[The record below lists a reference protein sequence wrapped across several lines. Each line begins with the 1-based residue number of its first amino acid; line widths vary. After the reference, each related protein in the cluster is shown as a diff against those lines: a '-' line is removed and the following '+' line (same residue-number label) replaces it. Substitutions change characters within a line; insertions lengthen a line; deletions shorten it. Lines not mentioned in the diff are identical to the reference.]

1 MNKFLSLL
9 KSKKFW
15 TLVAAIVAALTAFFT
30 VSCQYSGTLFRTGVH
45 NDTVR
50 YEYRVR
56 SRNAIVSCYEY
67 RVRSRNAIVSCNQLI
82 SIPEFFRSTRSS
94 TDFITFATSR
104 PAQTVSLHG
113 HSKTLTPV
121 IPLIFRSACDLST
134 ISNYP
139 IFTVSNPS
147 CSISPV
153 LQSNALCE
161 SSGFICLASL
171 LPISFVKRSRRGGRR
186 GKGRPRPSTKTVS
199 LGGSHL

>member
-1 MNKFLSLL
+1 MSKLLSLL

-56 SRNAIVSCYEY
+56 SRNAVI
-67 RVRSRNAIVSCNQLI
+67 SCNQLI

-104 PAQTVSLHG
+104 PARTVLLHG
-113 HSKTLTPV
+113 HLKTPMPV
-121 IPLIFRSACDLST
+121 IPLMFRSVCDLSI

-139 IFTVSNPS
+139 TSIVSNPS
-147 CSISPV
+147 CSISPA

-161 SSGFICLASL
+161 NSGFICLASL
-171 LPISFVKRSRRGGRR
+171 LPIGFVKRSRRGGRR
-186 GKGRPRPSTKTVS
+186 GKGRPRPSTKTVP

>member
-56 SRNAIVSCYEY
+56 SRNAV
-67 RVRSRNAIVSCNQLI
+67 VSCNQLI
-82 SIPEFFRSTRSS
+82 SIPEFFRSTRVLNASIVS
-94 TDFITFATSR
+94 ATSR
-104 PAQTVSLHG
+104 PVQMVSLHG
-113 HSKTLTPV
+113 HSKNLTPV
-121 IPLIFRSACDLST
+121 ILSKFKRFCALST

-139 IFTVSNPS
+139 TFTESNLS
-147 CSISPV
+147 CSISPA
-153 LQSNALCE
+153 LQSSARCE
-161 SSGFICLASL
+161 NFGFICLASL
-171 LPISFVKRSRRGGRR
+171 LPICFVKRSRRGGRR

>member
-56 SRNAIVSCYEY
+56 SRNAV
-67 RVRSRNAIVSCNQLI
+67 VSCNQLNL
-82 SIPEFFRSTRSS
+82 IPEFFRFTRSS

-104 PAQTVSLHG
+104 PAQMVLLHG

-121 IPLIFRSACDLST
+121 IPLMFRSACGLLT

-139 IFTVSNPS
+139 TFTESNPI
-147 CSISPV
+147 CSTNPA
-153 LQSNALCE
+153 LQSSVRCE
-161 SSGFICLASL
+161 NSGFICLASL
-171 LPISFVKRSRRGGRR
+171 LPIGFVKRSRRGGRR

>member
-1 MNKFLSLL
+1 MDKFLSLL

-56 SRNAIVSCYEY
+56 SRNAV
-67 RVRSRNAIVSCNQLI
+67 VSCNQLNL
-82 SIPEFFRSTRSS
+82 IPEFFRSTRSS
-94 TDFITFATSR
+94 TDSITFVTSR

-113 HSKTLTPV
+113 HSKTLAPV
-121 IPLIFRSACDLST
+121 IPLVSRSACGLST

-147 CSISPV
+147 CSVSPA
-153 LQSNALCE
+153 LQSNARCE

>member
-56 SRNAIVSCYEY
+56 SRNAV
-67 RVRSRNAIVSCNQLI
+67 VSCNQLI
-82 SIPEFFRSTRSS
+82 STPEFFRSTRVLNASIIS
-94 TDFITFATSR
+94 ATSR
-104 PAQTVSLHG
+104 PANTVSFHG
-113 HSKTLTPV
+113 RSKTLTPV
-121 IPLIFRSACDLST
+121 IPLIFRSACGLLT

-139 IFTVSNPS
+139 TLGVSNPI
-147 CSISPV
+147 CSISPA
-153 LQSNALCE
+153 LQSSARCE
-161 SSGFICLASL
+161 NFGFICLASL
-171 LPISFVKRSRRGGRR
+171 LPIGFVKRSRRGGRR

>member
-1 MNKFLSLL
+1 MSKLLSLL

-30 VSCQYSGTLFRTGVH
+30 TSCQYSGTLFRTGVH

-56 SRNAIVSCYEY
+56 SRNAVM
-67 RVRSRNAIVSCNQLI
+67 SCNQLNL
-82 SIPEFFRSTRSS
+82 IPEFFRSTRSS

-104 PAQTVSLHG
+104 PVQTVSLHG
-113 HSKTLTPV
+113 HLKTLMPA
-121 IPLIFRSACDLST
+121 IPLMFRSVCDLST

-139 IFTVSNPS
+139 TFTVSNLN
-147 CSISPV
+147 CSANPASR
-153 LQSNALCE
+153 SNALCE
-161 SSGFICLASL
+161 SFGSICLASL
-171 LPISFVKRSRRGGRR
+171 LPIGFVKRSRRGGRR

>member
-1 MNKFLSLL
+1 MSNSSSLF

-30 VSCQYSGTLFRTGVH
+30 ASCQYSGTLFRTGVH

-56 SRNAIVSCYEY
+56 SRNAV
-67 RVRSRNAIVSCNQLI
+67 VSCNQLNL
-82 SIPEFFRSTRSS
+82 IPEFFRFTRSS
-94 TDFITFATSR
+94 TGFITFATLR
-104 PAQTVSLHG
+104 PAQTASLHG

-121 IPLIFRSACDLST
+121 IPLMFRSVCDLSI
-134 ISNYP
+134 ISNCP
-139 IFTVSNPS
+139 TSIVSNPS
-147 CSISPV
+147 CSISPA

-161 SSGFICLASL
+161 NSGFICLASL
-171 LPISFVKRSRRGGRR
+171 LPIGFVKRSRRGGRR
-186 GKGRPRPSTKTVS
+186 GKGRPRPSTKTVP

>member
-1 MNKFLSLL
+1 MLQFCFTIVKLCKMNKFLSLL

-15 TLVAAIVAALTAFFT
+15 TLVAAIVAALAAFFT

-56 SRNAIVSCYEY
+56 SRNAVM
-67 RVRSRNAIVSCNQLI
+67 SCNQLI
-82 SIPEFFRSTRSS
+82 SIPEFFRFTRSS
-94 TDFITFATSR
+94 TDFTTFATSR
-104 PAQTVSLHG
+104 PLQTVSLHG
-113 HSKTLTPV
+113 GSETPMPV
-121 IPLIFRSACDLST
+121 IPLGSRNVFGLSI

-139 IFTVSNPS
+139 TFIVSNQS

-161 SSGFICLASL
+161 NSGFICLASL
-171 LPISFVKRSRRGGRR
+171 LPIGFVKRSRRGGRR

>member
-1 MNKFLSLL
+1 MERNLNLL

-30 VSCQYSGTLFRTGVH
+30 ASCQYSGTLFRTGVH

-56 SRNAIVSCYEY
+56 SRNAIVSC
-67 RVRSRNAIVSCNQLI
+67 NQRIL
-82 SIPEFFRSTRSS
+82 IPEFFRSTRSS

-104 PAQTVSLHG
+104 PAQTASLLG
-113 HSKTLTPV
+113 HSKILTPA
-121 IPLIFRSACDLST
+121 IPLVFRSACGLST

-139 IFTVSNPS
+139 TFTMSNPS

-161 SSGFICLASL
+161 SSGFIS
-171 LPISFVKRSRRGGRR
+171 
-186 GKGRPRPSTKTVS
+186 
-199 LGGSHL
+199 

>member
-30 VSCQYSGTLFRTGVH
+30 ASCQYSGTLFRTGVH

-56 SRNAIVSCYEY
+56 SRNAV
-67 RVRSRNAIVSCNQLI
+67 VSCNQLI

-104 PAQTVSLHG
+104 PAQTASLHG
-113 HSKTLTPV
+113 HSKTLTPA
-121 IPLIFRSACDLST
+121 IPFMFRSACDLST

-139 IFTVSNPS
+139 TFTVSNSS

>member
-1 MNKFLSLL
+1 MERILNLL

-30 VSCQYSGTLFRTGVH
+30 ASCQYSGTLFRTGVH

-56 SRNAIVSCYEY
+56 SRKA
-67 RVRSRNAIVSCNQLI
+67 AVSCNQLNL
-82 SIPEFFRSTRSS
+82 IPEFFRSTRSS
-94 TDFITFATSR
+94 TDFITFATPR

-113 HSKTLTPV
+113 HSKTLMPA
-121 IPLIFRSACDLST
+121 IPLVFRSACGLST

-139 IFTVSNPS
+139 TFTVSNPS
-147 CSISPV
+147 CSTNPV
-153 LQSNALCE
+153 LQSNVLCE

-171 LPISFVKRSRRGGRR
+171 LPIGFVKRSRRGGRR
-186 GKGRPRPSTKTVS
+186 GKGRPKPSTKTVS

>member
-1 MNKFLSLL
+1 MERILNLL

-30 VSCQYSGTLFRTGVH
+30 TSCQYSGTLFRTGVH

-56 SRNAIVSCYEY
+56 SRSAV
-67 RVRSRNAIVSCNQLI
+67 VSCNQLN

-104 PAQTVSLHG
+104 PAQMVSLHG
-113 HSKTLTPV
+113 RSKTPTPA
-121 IPLIFRSACDLST
+121 IPLLCRSACGLST

-139 IFTVSNPS
+139 TFTVLNPS

-153 LQSNALCE
+153 LQSSARCE

-171 LPISFVKRSRRGGRR
+171 LPIGFVKRSRRGGRR

>member
-1 MNKFLSLL
+1 MSKLLSLL

-56 SRNAIVSCYEY
+56 SRNAV
-67 RVRSRNAIVSCNQLI
+67 VSCNQLI
-82 SIPEFFRSTRSS
+82 SIPEFFRSIRSS

-104 PAQTVSLHG
+104 PARTVSLHG
-113 HSKTLTPV
+113 HSKTPMPV
-121 IPLIFRSACDLST
+121 IPLMFRSVCDLSI
-134 ISNYP
+134 ISNYLTS
-139 IFTVSNPS
+139 IVSNPS
-147 CSISPV
+147 CSISPA
-153 LQSNALCE
+153 LRSNVRCE
-161 SSGFICLASL
+161 NSGFICLASL
-171 LPISFVKRSRRGGRR
+171 LPIGFVKRSRRGGRR
-186 GKGRPRPSTKTVS
+186 GKGRPRPSTKTVP

>member
-56 SRNAIVSCYEY
+56 SRNAV
-67 RVRSRNAIVSCNQLI
+67 VSCNQPI

-94 TDFITFATSR
+94 TDFIAFAIPRS
-104 PAQTVSLHG
+104 AQTASLLG
-113 HSKTLTPV
+113 HSKILTPA
-121 IPLIFRSACDLST
+121 IPLVFRSACGLLT

-139 IFTVSNPS
+139 TFTVSNPN
-147 CSISPV
+147 CSTNPA
-153 LQSNALCE
+153 LQLNVPFE
-161 SSGFICLASL
+161 SFGTICLASL
-171 LPISFVKRSRRGGRR
+171 LPIGFVKRSRRGGRR
-186 GKGRPRPSTKTVS
+186 GKGRPRPGTKTVP

>member
-1 MNKFLSLL
+1 MERILNLL

-30 VSCQYSGTLFRTGVH
+30 ASCQYSGTLFRTGVH

-56 SRNAIVSCYEY
+56 SRNALL
-67 RVRSRNAIVSCNQLI
+67 SCNQSI
-82 SIPEFFRSTRSS
+82 SIPEFFRSTRLS
-94 TDFITFATSR
+94 TDFITFVTSR

-113 HSKTLTPV
+113 RSKTPTPA
-121 IPLIFRSACDLST
+121 IPLIFRSVCGLST

-139 IFTVSNPS
+139 IFTVSNLN
-147 CSISPV
+147 CSASPV
-153 LQSNALCE
+153 LKSSVRCKN
-161 SSGFICLASL
+161 SGFICLASL
-171 LPISFVKRSRRGGRR
+171 LPIGFVKRSRRGGRR

>member
-56 SRNAIVSCYEY
+56 SRNAV
-67 RVRSRNAIVSCNQLI
+67 VSCNQLNL
-82 SIPEFFRSTRSS
+82 IPEFFRFTRSS
-94 TDFITFATSR
+94 IDFITFVTSR
-104 PAQTVSLHG
+104 PAQMVLLHG

-121 IPLIFRSACDLST
+121 IPLVFRSACGLSI

-139 IFTVSNPS
+139 TFTESNPI
-147 CSISPV
+147 CSTNPA
-153 LQSNALCE
+153 LQSSVRCE
-161 SSGFICLASL
+161 NSGFICLASL
-171 LPISFVKRSRRGGRR
+171 LPIGFVKRSRRGGRR

>member
-1 MNKFLSLL
+1 MERLVSLL

-30 VSCQYSGTLFRTGVH
+30 ASCQYSGTLFRTGVH

-56 SRNAIVSCYEY
+56 SRNAV
-67 RVRSRNAIVSCNQLI
+67 VSCNQLNL
-82 SIPEFFRSTRSS
+82 IPEFFRSTRSS

-104 PAQTVSLHG
+104 PVQMVSLHG

-121 IPLIFRSACDLST
+121 IPLVFRSACDLLI

-139 IFTVSNPS
+139 IFTVSNLN
-147 CSISPV
+147 CSTNPV

-161 SSGFICLASL
+161 NSGFICLASL
-171 LPISFVKRSRRGGRR
+171 LPIGFVNRSRRGGRR

>member
-9 KSKKFW
+9 NSKKFW

-30 VSCQYSGTLFRTGVH
+30 ASCQYSGTLFRTGVH

-56 SRNAIVSCYEY
+56 SRNAV
-67 RVRSRNAIVSCNQLI
+67 VSCNQLN

-104 PAQTVSLHG
+104 LTQTASLHG
-113 HSKTLTPV
+113 HSKTLTPG
-121 IPLIFRSACDLST
+121 IPLMFRSACGLST

-139 IFTVSNPS
+139 TFTVSNPI

-153 LQSNALCE
+153 LQSSARCE

-171 LPISFVKRSRRGGRR
+171 LPIGFVKRSRRGGRR

>member
-1 MNKFLSLL
+1 MERLVSLL
-9 KSKKFW
+9 KSRKFW

-30 VSCQYSGTLFRTGVH
+30 ASCQYSGTLFRTGVH

-56 SRNAIVSCYEY
+56 SRNAV
-67 RVRSRNAIVSCNQLI
+67 VSCNQRIL
-82 SIPEFFRSTRSS
+82 IPEFFRSTRSS

-104 PAQTVSLHG
+104 PSQTASLHG
-113 HSKTLTPV
+113 HSKTLTPA
-121 IPLIFRSACDLST
+121 IPLVFRSACSLLT

-139 IFTVSNPS
+139 TFTESNPS

-161 SSGFICLASL
+161 SSGIICLASL
-171 LPISFVKRSRRGGRR
+171 LPIGFVKRSRRGGRR

>member
-15 TLVAAIVAALTAFFT
+15 TLVSAIVAALAAFFT

-56 SRNAIVSCYEY
+56 SRNAV
-67 RVRSRNAIVSCNQLI
+67 VSCNQLN
-82 SIPEFFRSTRSS
+82 SIPEFFRSTRPS
-94 TDFITFATSR
+94 TDFITFATPR
-104 PAQTVSLHG
+104 LTQTVLFHG
-113 HSKTLTPV
+113 HSKTLMPV
-121 IPLIFRSACDLST
+121 IPLVFRSACGLST

-139 IFTVSNPS
+139 TFTESNLS
-147 CSISPV
+147 CSTSPA
-153 LQSNALCE
+153 LQSSARCE
-161 SSGFICLASL
+161 SFGFICLASL
-171 LPISFVKRSRRGGRR
+171 LPIGFVKRSRRGGRR

>member
-1 MNKFLSLL
+1 MERLVSLL

-30 VSCQYSGTLFRTGVH
+30 ASCQYSGTLFRTGVH

-50 YEYRVR
+50 
-56 SRNAIVSCYEY
+56 YEY

-121 IPLIFRSACDLST
+121 IPLVFRSACGLST

-139 IFTVSNPS
+139 TLSVSNPS
-147 CSISPV
+147 CSTSPV
-153 LQSNALCE
+153 LQSNVLCE
-161 SSGFICLASL
+161 SSGIICLASL

-186 GKGRPRPSTKTVS
+186 GKGRPRPSTKTVT

>member
-1 MNKFLSLL
+1 MSRLLSLL

-56 SRNAIVSCYEY
+56 SRNAV
-67 RVRSRNAIVSCNQLI
+67 VSCNQLNL
-82 SIPEFFRSTRSS
+82 IPEFFRSTRSS

-113 HSKTLTPV
+113 CSKTLTPV
-121 IPLIFRSACDLST
+121 IPLVFRSACDLSI

-139 IFTVSNPS
+139 IFTVSNLN
-147 CSISPV
+147 CSTNPV
-153 LQSNALCE
+153 LQSNVLCE

>member
-56 SRNAIVSCYEY
+56 SRNALL
-67 RVRSRNAIVSCNQLI
+67 SCNQSNL
-82 SIPEFFRSTRSS
+82 IPEFSRSTLVSNVFTPYAIAPTLSTELSS
-94 TDFITFATSR
+94 SLSVTPTFVVPSVFKKSFVLSNILKF
-104 PAQTVSLHG
+104 P
-113 HSKTLTPV
+113 TLTASNQSCLANPV
-121 IPLIFRSACDLST
+121 SK
-134 ISNYP
+134 SN
-139 IFTVSNPS
+139 
-147 CSISPV
+147 V
-153 LQSNALCE
+153 LFAN
-161 SSGFICLASL
+161 SGVICLASL
-171 LPISFVKRSRRGGRR
+171 LPIGFVKRSRRGGRR

>member
-1 MNKFLSLL
+1 MSRLLSLL

-15 TLVAAIVAALTAFFT
+15 TLVASIVAALTAFFA

-56 SRNAIVSCYEY
+56 SRNSV
-67 RVRSRNAIVSCNQLI
+67 VSCNQLI

-94 TDFITFATSR
+94 TDFITFVTSR
-104 PAQTVSLHG
+104 PVETVSFHG
-113 HSKTLTPV
+113 HSETPMSV
-121 IPLIFRSACDLST
+121 IPLTSRSVFGLSI

-139 IFTVSNPS
+139 IFTVSSPN
-147 CSISPV
+147 CSVTPA
-153 LQSNALCE
+153 LRSNVLCE
-161 SSGFICLASL
+161 NFGSICLAL
-171 LPISFVKRSRRGGRR
+171 LPPIGFVRRSRRGGRR

>member
-1 MNKFLSLL
+1 MSRLLSLL

-56 SRNAIVSCYEY
+56 SRNAL
-67 RVRSRNAIVSCNQLI
+67 VSCNQLNL
-82 SIPEFFRSTRSS
+82 IPEFFRFTRSS
-94 TDFITFATSR
+94 TDFITFATLR
-104 PAQTVSLHG
+104 PAQMASLHG

-121 IPLIFRSACDLST
+121 IPLVFRSVCDLSI

-139 IFTVSNPS
+139 TSIVSNPS
-147 CSISPV
+147 CSISPT
-153 LQSNALCE
+153 LQSNVLCE
-161 SSGFICLASL
+161 NSGFICLASL
-171 LPISFVKRSRRGGRR
+171 LPIGFVKRSRRGGRR
-186 GKGRPRPSTKTVS
+186 GKGRPRPSTKTVP

>member
-1 MNKFLSLL
+1 MERLVSLL

-15 TLVAAIVAALTAFFT
+15 TLVSAIVAALAAFFT

-56 SRNAIVSCYEY
+56 SRNAVI
-67 RVRSRNAIVSCNQLI
+67 SCNQLNL
-82 SIPEFFRSTRSS
+82 IPEFFRSTRLS
-94 TDFITFATSR
+94 TDFIAFATSR
-104 PAQTVSLHG
+104 PAQMVSLHG

-121 IPLIFRSACDLST
+121 IPFMFRSACDLSI

-139 IFTVSNPS
+139 TSIVLNAS
-147 CSISPV
+147 CSVSPA
-153 LQSNALCE
+153 LQSNVLCE
-161 SSGFICLASL
+161 NSGFICLASL
-171 LPISFVKRSRRGGRR
+171 LPIGFVKRSRRGGRR

>member
-56 SRNAIVSCYEY
+56 SRNAV
-67 RVRSRNAIVSCNQLI
+67 VSCNQLNL
-82 SIPEFFRSTRSS
+82 IPEFFRSTRSS

-121 IPLIFRSACDLST
+121 IPLVFRSACDLST

-139 IFTVSNPS
+139 TFIVSNPS

-171 LPISFVKRSRRGGRR
+171 LPIGFVKRSRRGGRR
-186 GKGRPRPSTKTVS
+186 GKGRPRPGTKTVS

>member
-9 KSKKFW
+9 KSKRFW
-15 TLVAAIVAALTAFFT
+15 TLVSAIVAALAVFFT

-56 SRNAIVSCYEY
+56 SRNAIVSC
-67 RVRSRNAIVSCNQLI
+67 NQLNLT
-82 SIPEFFRSTRSS
+82 PEFFRSTRSS
-94 TDFITFATSR
+94 TDFIAFAISL
-104 PAQTVSLHG
+104 PAQTASLRG
-113 HSKTLTPV
+113 RSKTLTPA
-121 IPLIFRSACDLST
+121 IPLVFRSACDLSI
-134 ISNYP
+134 ISNCP

-147 CSISPV
+147 CSTSPV

-171 LPISFVKRSRRGGRR
+171 LPIGFVKRSRRGGRR

>member
-1 MNKFLSLL
+1 MSKLLSLL

-30 VSCQYSGTLFRTGVH
+30 VSCQYSGILFRTGVH

-56 SRNAIVSCYEY
+56 SRNAV
-67 RVRSRNAIVSCNQLI
+67 VSCNQLNL
-82 SIPEFFRSTRSS
+82 IPEFFRFTRWS
-94 TDFITFATSR
+94 TDSIVFATSR
-104 PAQTVSLHG
+104 PAQTASLLG
-113 HSKTLTPV
+113 HSKILTPA
-121 IPLIFRSACDLST
+121 IPLVFRSVCGLST

-153 LQSNALCE
+153 LKSNALCE

-171 LPISFVKRSRRGGRR
+171 LPIGFVRRSRRGGRR
-186 GKGRPRPSTKTVS
+186 GKGRPRPGTKTVS

>member
-30 VSCQYSGTLFRTGVH
+30 ASCQYSGTLFREGVH

-50 YEYRVR
+50 VEYRVR
-56 SRNAIVSCYEY
+56 SRKALM
-67 RVRSRNAIVSCNQLI
+67 SCNQLN
-82 SIPEFFRSTRSS
+82 SIPELFRSTRSS
-94 TDFITFATSR
+94 TDFITFVTPRS
-104 PAQTVSLHG
+104 AQTVLFHG
-113 HSKTLTPV
+113 HSETLMLA
-121 IPLIFRSACDLST
+121 IPLVFRSACGLST

-139 IFTVSNPS
+139 TSTESNLI
-147 CSISPV
+147 CSTNPA

-161 SSGFICLASL
+161 SSGLICLASL
-171 LPISFVKRSRRGGRR
+171 LPIGFVKRSRRGGRR

>member
-56 SRNAIVSCYEY
+56 SRNAV
-67 RVRSRNAIVSCNQLI
+67 VSCNQMI
-82 SIPEFFRSTRSS
+82 SIPEFFRFTRSS

-104 PAQTVSLHG
+104 PVQKVSFHG
-113 HSKTLTPV
+113 HSKTPMPV
-121 IPLIFRSACDLST
+121 IPLTSRSVFGLSI

-139 IFTVSNPS
+139 TFTESNLS
-147 CSISPV
+147 CSISPA
-153 LQSNALCE
+153 LQSSARCE
-161 SSGFICLASL
+161 SFGFICLASL
-171 LPISFVKRSRRGGRR
+171 LPIGFVRRSRRGGRR